1 MIYHHYWP
9 NKNREELAL
18 AVDDLEVRANELN
31 SCVLPKWASEKSDEF
46 KEQSQKLYDS
56 AKQLKV
62 LKDAGADDSEIEKAI
77 ENVHSSYVDLEK
89 LFE

>member
-1 MIYHHYWP
+1 M
-9 NKNREELAL
+9 
-18 AVDDLEVRANELN
+18 
-31 SCVLPKWASEKSDEF
+31 LPKWASEKFDEF

-77 ENVHSSYVDLEK
+77 ENVHNNYVALER
-89 LFE
+89 LFDE